1 MFGSFKKIR
10 LKVPK
15 VDKRADILKFSSRN
29 KIIQTYYAQF
39 KKSFKK
45 CGQFSDI
52 LQEQFTSLEA
62 ALLATVQYFKN
73 TKHGQ
78 PEIVN
83 ISQNPPQI

>member
-1 MFGSFKKIR
+1 MLNLKKG
-10 LKVPK
+10 
-15 VDKRADILKFSSRN
+15 
-29 KIIQTYYAQF
+29 
-39 KKSFKK
+39 FKK